1 MEIKRTTEGS
11 ETWDKRGN
19 CTAAEIKYLVFDA
32 ATKRAAIKAII
43 DAAPSA
49 YGENN
54 ELPLKEVRFSGY
66 TGENCIEIR
75 AVYAS
80 ENDTQAEE
88 EEDEEA
94 TMSFECGSG
103 TKHIT
108 TAITQKQVYRDGST
122 VSITPGD
129 AGYGIG
135 WNGKSGDDAE
145 FAGVDVPTADMKETY
160 VKRMRLSRIT
170 TDYKMM
176 LHDFVGKV
184 NSNAF
189 KGYAKG
195 QVMFLGASYQSK
207 IKGQKVVSVT
217 FNFRISPNESGATVS
232 GVNIGN
238 KEGWQY
244 VWSRSKVKSDTSTTP
259 PTPKVNTEA
268 IYLAQVAEYA
278 DFNRLGI

>member
-11 ETWDKRGN
+11 ETWDKWGN
-19 CTAAEIKYLVFDA
+19 CTAAEIKYLVVDA
-32 ATKRAAIKAII
+32 SSKHAAIRAVIN
-43 DAAPSA
+43 AAPSA
-49 YGENN
+49 YGDHN

-66 TGENCIEIR
+66 TGENCIELV

-80 ENDTQAEE
+80 ETDVVADE
-88 EEDEEA
+88 EEDTEA
-94 TMSFECGSG
+94 TMSFECGGGS
-103 TKHIT
+103 KHLT
-108 TAITQKQVYRDGST
+108 TAITQKQVYRNGSS

-135 WNGKSGDDAE
+135 WNGKTGDDAE

-160 VKRMRLSRIT
+160 VKSMRLSRIT
-170 TDYKMM
+170 TAYKKM
-176 LHDFVGKV
+176 LFDLVGKV
-184 NSNAF
+184 NSNSF
-189 KGYAKG
+189 KGYSKG
-195 QVMFLGASYQSK
+195 EVMFLGASYQTPL
-207 IKGQKVVSVT
+207 KGQKLVKVT

-268 IYLAQVAEYA
+268 IYVAQVAKYA